1 MCIRDSG
8 SAEANGFSVSGA
20 NSTVVGF
27 SLTGATIPA
36 GNTTLV
42 TVSFVAD
49 GAVPEFCLDSAI
61 LSDPSGSPYDVD
73 LGDCYSGTPGC
84 TDASACNYDSDATV
98 DDGSCAYTFDCAGDC
113 GGDAVVD
120 CAGECDGGA
129 YLDCAG
135 ECNGDAELDCAGVCN
150 GDAVEDV
157 CGDCNGDATDPAECV
172 QPGYS
177 IGWGDVDFESGTID
191 INMNNEFP
199 IAGFQFT
206 LSGVSVDA
214 VSGGSAEA
222 NGFSLS
228 TAGGTVIG
236 FSLTGATI
244 PAGNTTL
251 VTLQVSNGTEE
262 ICLDG
267 VILSDS
273 SGAALDVDVDD
284 CYVGDP
290 GCTDTSACNYDPDAT
305 VDDGSCAY
313 TFDCAGVC
321 GGDAVEDC
329 AGDCGGDAVVDCAG
343 DCNGDAVE
351 LSLIHI

>member
-1 MCIRDSG
+1 M
-8 SAEANGFSVSGA
+8 
-20 NSTVVGF
+20 
-27 SLTGATIPA
+27 
-36 GNTTLV
+36 
-42 TVSFVAD
+42 
-49 GAVPEFCLDSAI
+49 
-61 LSDPSGSPYDVD
+61 
-73 LGDCYSGTPGC
+73 
-84 TDASACNYDSDATV
+84 
-98 DDGSCAYTFDCAGDC
+98 
-113 GGDAVVD
+113 
-120 CAGECDGGA
+120 
-129 YLDCAG
+129 
-135 ECNGDAELDCAGVCN
+135 
-150 GDAVEDV
+150 
-157 CGDCNGDATDPAECV
+157 
-172 QPGYS
+172 
-177 IGWGDVDFESGTID
+177 
-191 INMNNEFP
+191 
-199 IAGFQFT
+199 
-206 LSGVSVDA
+206 
-214 VSGGSAEA
+214 
-222 NGFSLS
+222 
-228 TAGGTVIG
+228 IG

-343 DCNGDAVE
+343 ECDGGAYLDCAGECNGDA
-351 LSLIHI
+351 SLL